1 VLLLVKAGVALLAAA
16 GVTTAV
22 VVAATPDTPSVEQ
35 AVVTH
40 LVDGDTLDVSVAGR
54 TERVRML
61 NIDTPE
67 VTGPE
72 SADQCLGQEA
82 SAHLAS
88 LVPVGTPVRLEFDR
102 ERTDG
107 YGRTLAGVF
116 TNDGVL
122 VNAEMARAGLAMPIV
137 IGENDR
143 FHPPVLAARDEAAAQ
158 GRGLFSAEVTCT
170 LPGQVAAVSAVVAEA
185 PKLAAHP
192 PGASSA
198 ELESSVA
205 PAADAL
211 AAARGLEDA
220 FTGDPAGIAWRVL
233 TLDERGRLAEQVRSV
248 RKSAEDGVNAL
259 RDAAAATRGQEEAAA
274 RAAEEQERRERA
286 AEEQR
291 QARLAEER
299 RQAQLAEERR
309 QARLAEE
316 RRQTAADERRAREAA
331 DEAPRRR
338 AAPDPDPSPSAG
350 DPYPGYTGPRCYA
363 PGGKT
368 WRPC

>member
-1 VLLLVKAGVALLAAA
+1 VLLLVKVGVALLGVA
-16 GVTTAV
+16 GVTTAAV
-22 VVAATPDTPSVEQ
+22 VVASPDTPAGER

-40 LVDGDTLDVSVAGR
+40 LVDGDTLDVDIDGR
-54 TERVRML
+54 TERIRML

-72 SADQCLGQEA
+72 AAEQCLGQEA
-82 SAHLAS
+82 SAHLAA
-88 LVPVGTPVRLEFDR
+88 LIPVGTPVRLEFDR

-116 TNDGVL
+116 TDDGAL

-158 GRGLFSAEVTCT
+158 GRGLFSAEVACT
-170 LPGQVAAVSAVVAEA
+170 LPGQVAATSAAVAEA
-185 PKLAAHP
+185 LDPASRP

-198 ELESSVA
+198 ELD
-205 PAADAL
+205 PAIALAAEAL
-211 AAARGLEDA
+211 AAARTLENA
-220 FTGDPAGIAWRVL
+220 FAVAPAGIVSL
-233 TLDERGRLAEQVRSV
+233 VFTPEERGRLADQARGIGE
-248 RKSAEDGVNAL
+248 SAQQGSDDLA
-259 RDAAAATRGQEEAAA
+259 DAVATARASEEAA
-274 RAAEEQERRERA
+274 RV

-291 QARLAEER
+291 RARQAEEERQARMAEER

-309 QARLAEE
+309 QAAAE
-316 RRQTAADERRAREAA
+316 DERRERAEADKA
-331 DEAPRRR
+331 ARRR
-338 AAPDPDPSPSAG
+338 NAPDPDSSPAAGG